1 MTIRTIEEIIEQMRT
16 SLVDD
21 NSELANFPEYG
32 NLYAIYRS
40 VAAAIVEQDVKID
53 TVSSNLF
60 LNSATGE
67 ALDNKG
73 REFNINRREGIPST
87 GGIIVLGNTTSIPAG
102 TILTDSQTGLQFTVV
117 QRITLT
123 AQRGV
128 GTIECVE
135 FTSLAN
141 LEAGRELF
149 SSLFPNIRFIVGT
162 SYDPFLSLYRGG
174 LIGGSERETDNK
186 LRQRIIRTLSTLSTS
201 TVNALELA
209 ALNINGVS
217 RVNIVENNPG
227 LGYITVY
234 INNSQKNILNQ
245 VKSILN
251 NTKPVGVAIQIKS
264 FSSVSVDI
272 GLTVTAFSTA
282 NTVNLNNSISAAIQS
297 LLNNLGS
304 GSTLSREAIA
314 GAVLNVQNVVN
325 VAVTNPTSNITISS
339 NEILSLNNLN
349 ITYT

>member
-1 MTIRTIEEIIEQMRT
+1 MTIRTVEEIIDQMRA

-40 VAAAIVEQDVKID
+40 VAAAIVEQDVRID

-73 REFNINRREGIPST
+73 REFNINRREGLPST

-102 TILTDSQTGLQFTVV
+102 TILTDNQTGLQFTVL

-135 FTSLAN
+135 FTSLGN
-141 LEAGRELF
+141 IEAGRELF
-149 SSLFPNIRFIVGT
+149 SSLFPNIKFIIGT
-162 SYDPFLSLYRGG
+162 SYDPFLSTYRGG
-174 LIGGSERETDNK
+174 LIGGSERETDNQ
-186 LRQRIIRTLSTLSTS
+186 LRERIVTTLSTLTTS
-201 TVNALELA
+201 TVNALKLA

-217 RVNIVENNPG
+217 KVNVVENNPG

-234 INNSQKNILNQ
+234 INNSQKSILNQ
-245 VKSILN
+245 VKTILN
-251 NTKPVGVAIQIKS
+251 NTKPVGVALQIKS
-264 FSSVSVDI
+264 FTSVAVDI
-272 GLTVTAFSTA
+272 DLTITSYSTA
-282 NTVNLNNSISAAIQS
+282 NTVNLNNQISSVIQTLFNS
-297 LLNNLGS
+297 LNS
-304 GSTLSREAIA
+304 GSVLSREVIS
-314 GAVLNVQNVVN
+314 GTVINIPNVVN
-325 VAVTNPTSNITISS
+325 VAVTNPTSNVEILS
-339 NEILSLNNLN
+339 NEILTLNNLN
-349 ITYT
+349 ITYK